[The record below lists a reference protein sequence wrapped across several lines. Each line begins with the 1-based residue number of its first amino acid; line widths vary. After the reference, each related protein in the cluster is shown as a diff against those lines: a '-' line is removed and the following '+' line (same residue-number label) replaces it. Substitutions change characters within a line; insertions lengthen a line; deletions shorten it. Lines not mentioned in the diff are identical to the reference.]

1 MNNLSNNTKN
11 DIMSLIYILWQ
22 EGNKMLGKIK
32 ELYDYR
38 EMIHSMV
45 RKELRGRYKSS
56 VLGFLWTFINPLCQ
70 IIIYTMVF
78 SMIFRMDVDKYYLF
92 LTVVMIP
99 WVFFS
104 SSLTGGA
111 MSIVNSKDLLSKIY
125 FPREVLPISFVT
137 SCFVNMLLSVIVV
150 FGVLFISGWGVSFKA
165 LLFLPLVMLVEYVL
179 CLGLTMIISACTVYF
194 RDLEHIMGVLMM
206 AWIYLTPVMYDINYV
221 PEKLQTI
228 FQLNPMTAVALA
240 YREIL
245 YYKQVPKM
253 SNLIVSI
260 TVGVVSL
267 IFGGIIFSKLQ
278 KNFVEEL

>member
-1 MNNLSNNTKN
+1 
-11 DIMSLIYILWQ
+11 
-22 EGNKMLGKIK
+22 MLKKIK

-38 EMIHSMV
+38 EMIRSMV

-70 IIIYTMVF
+70 IIVYTMVF
-78 SMIFRMDVDKYYLF
+78 STIFRMNIEKYYLF

-111 MSIVNSKDLLSKIY
+111 LSVVNSKDLLTKIY

-137 SCFVNMLLSVIVV
+137 SCFVNMLLSFVVV
-150 FGVLFISGWGVSFKA
+150 FGVLFVSGWGVAWNA
-165 LLFLPLVMLVEYVL
+165 LLFLPIVMAVEYVL

-206 AWIYLTPVMYDINYV
+206 AWIYLTPVMYDISYV
-221 PEKLQTI
+221 PKHLMPL
-228 FQLNPMTAVALA
+228 FQLNPMTSVTLA
-240 YREIL
+240 YRTIL
-245 YYKQVPKM
+245 YYHKEPDLSTMLSAV
-253 SNLIVSI
+253 IVGMLSLL
-260 TVGVVSL
+260 VGSV
-267 IFGGIIFSKLQ
+267 IFAKLQ

>member
-1 MNNLSNNTKN
+1 
-11 DIMSLIYILWQ
+11 
-22 EGNKMLGKIK
+22 
-32 ELYDYR
+32 
-38 EMIHSMV
+38 
-45 RKELRGRYKSS
+45 
-56 VLGFLWTFINPLCQ
+56 
-70 IIIYTMVF
+70 
-78 SMIFRMDVDKYYLF
+78 
-92 LTVVMIP
+92 
-99 WVFFS
+99 
-104 SSLTGGA
+104 
-111 MSIVNSKDLLSKIY
+111 
-125 FPREVLPISFVT
+125 
-137 SCFVNMLLSVIVV
+137 MLLSFIVV

>member
-1 MNNLSNNTKN
+1 MIDKL
-11 DIMSLIYILWQ
+11 
-22 EGNKMLGKIK
+22 K
-32 ELYDYR
+32 ELYEYR

-70 IIIYTMVF
+70 IIVYTMVF
-78 SMIFRMDVDKYYLF
+78 STIFRMNIEKYYLF

-104 SSLTGGA
+104 SSLTGG
-111 MSIVNSKDLLSKIY
+111 SLSVVNSKDLLTKIY

-137 SCFVNMLLSVIVV
+137 SCFVNMLLSFIVV
-150 FGVLFISGWGVSFKA
+150 FGVLLVSGWGFSLGA
-165 LLFLPLVMLVEYVL
+165 LLFLPAVMIVEYIL

-206 AWIYLTPVMYDINYV
+206 AWIYLTPVMYDISYV
-221 PEKLQTI
+221 PDKLMPLFKI
-228 FQLNPMTAVALA
+228 NPMTSVTLA
-240 YREIL
+240 YRTIL
-245 YYKQVPKM
+245 YYKKEPDLSTM
-253 SNLIVSI
+253 LSAFAIGI
-260 TVGVVSL
+260 TSL
-267 IFGGIIFSKLQ
+267 LLGSIIFSKLQ